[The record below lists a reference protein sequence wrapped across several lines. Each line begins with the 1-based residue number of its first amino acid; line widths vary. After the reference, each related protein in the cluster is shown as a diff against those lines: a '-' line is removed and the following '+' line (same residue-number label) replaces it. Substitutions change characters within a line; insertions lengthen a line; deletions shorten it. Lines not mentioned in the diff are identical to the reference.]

1 MLRLLIDENFPH
13 RILHGVKSRL
23 PELDFVSVR
32 QVGLGGS
39 KDPILLRW
47 AAQNDRTLLTR
58 DFKTMPLFAAEL
70 MERGEVMAG
79 VIVMPQKMTI
89 RRAIEDLELVIA
101 CYSQE
106 EFRDRIQR
114 LPL

>member
-13 RILHGVKSRL
+13 LILRGVKSRL

-32 QVGLGGS
+32 QIGLGGS
-39 KDPILLRW
+39 HDRVLLRW
-47 AAQNDRTLLTR
+47 AAHNDRTMLTR
-58 DFKTMPLFAAEL
+58 DSKTMLLFAGEL
-70 MERGEVMAG
+70 MQRGEVTAG
-79 VIVMPQKMTI
+79 VIVVPQNMAI
-89 RRAIEDLELVIA
+89 RRTIEELELVIA

-114 LPL
+114 QPL